1 MPRAE
6 YKVVGNYPIEE
17 RDEDGYTTG
26 RDAMP
31 GETVWLDDDE
41 HVLEIEGQRLTVQIN
56 VRALV
61 QAGVVAPVEKPA
73 AKPDPKGDKTG
84 VGDKTS

>member
-6 YKVVGNYPIEE
+6 YKVVGQYPIEE

-41 HVLEIEGQRLTVQIN
+41 HILDIGGQRLPVRIN
-56 VRALV
+56 VQALL
-61 QAGVVAPVEKPA
+61 QAGVVAPVEKA
-73 AKPDPKGDKTG
+73 AKPEAKVEKAASKPEG
-84 VGDKTS
+84 

>member
-6 YKVVGNYPIEE
+6 YKVVGQYPIEE
-17 RDEDGYTTG
+17 RGEDGYTTG

-41 HVLEIEGQRLTVQIN
+41 HVLEINGQRLPVQIN
-56 VRALV
+56 VNALLA
-61 QAGVVAPVEKPA
+61 AGVVAPVQKAKADP
-73 AKPDPKGDKTG
+73 KPDPKVTEPKG
-84 VGDKTS
+84 